1 MKFFNKYSSLSLGL
15 ALCFVIN
22 TSVWGQFDAQITQ
35 YMYNKTIMNPA
46 AVGEQQMIEIFGLQR
61 LQWISIDNAP
71 RTTFLS
77 VHSPFSV
84 GNSQHG
90 GGLRLVNDE
99 FGIFSN
105 QQFSLQ
111 YAYKF
116 KLGEGKLSIGTNIGF
131 SNIVFKGDSV
141 HLVESDYFS
150 PAQDPIIPT
159 TSVSGMGLD
168 LGLGIYYSTKDWYAG
183 MSVLHLPETSIEL
196 GDVGDFFTKRLYTV
210 SGGYNFELKNPDYK
224 LKTSALIIT
233 DLVSW
238 NPNVSLLL
246 DYKDKYWGGLS
257 GRLDAISFLLGIKVL
272 NGLMIGYSYDLPITT
287 IIAVS
292 HGSHEICLGYEFSLA
307 FDKKNKKYKSVR
319 IL

>member
-1 MKFFNKYSSLSLGL
+1 MKFFNKYKSLSLGL
-15 ALCFVIN
+15 LLCFVLN

-61 LQWISIDNAP
+61 LQWISINNAP
-71 RTTFLS
+71 STTFFS

-84 GNSQHG
+84 GSTQHG
-90 GGLRLVNDE
+90 GGIRFVNDE

-111 YAYKF
+111 YAYKL
-116 KLGEGKLSIGTNIGF
+116 KLGEGRLSIGTTIGF
-131 SNIVFKGDSV
+131 SNIVFSGDSV
-141 HLVESDYFS
+141 HLPKSDYFNLDKD
-150 PAQDPIIPT
+150 PAIPT
-159 TSVSGMGLD
+159 QKVSGMGLD

-183 MSVLHLPETSIEL
+183 MSVLHLPETSIQL

-257 GRLDAISFLLGIKVL
+257 GRLDAVSFLLGMRIL
-272 NGLMIGYSYDLPITT
+272 NGLMIGYSYDLPTTT

-292 HGSHEICLGYEFSLA
+292 HGSHEICLGYEFNLA

>member
-1 MKFFNKYSSLSLGL
+1 MHHVLL
-15 ALCFVIN
+15 
-22 TSVWGQFDAQITQ
+22 
-35 YMYNKTIMNPA
+35 
-46 AVGEQQMIEIFGLQR
+46 
-61 LQWISIDNAP
+61 
-71 RTTFLS
+71 FLS

-168 LGLGIYYSTKDWYAG
+168 LGLGIHYSTKDWYAG

-257 GRLDAISFLLGIKVL
+257 GRLDAISFLLGIRVL

>member
-1 MKFFNKYSSLSLGL
+1 
-15 ALCFVIN
+15 
-22 TSVWGQFDAQITQ
+22 
-35 YMYNKTIMNPA
+35 MNPA

-116 KLGEGKLSIGTNIGF
+116 KLGEGKLSIGTTIGF

-183 MSVLHLPETSIEL
+183 MSVLHLPETSIQL
-196 GDVGDFFTKRLYTV
+196 GDVRDFVTKRLYTV

-257 GRLDAISFLLGIKVL
+257 GRLDAISFLLGIRVL

>member
-71 RTTFLS
+71 KTTFFS

-111 YAYKF
+111 YAYKL
-116 KLGEGKLSIGTNIGF
+116 KLGEGKLSIGTTIGF

-183 MSVLHLPETSIEL
+183 MSVLHLPETSIQL

-257 GRLDAISFLLGIKVL
+257 GRLDAISFLLGIRVL

>member
-196 GDVGDFFTKRLYTV
+196 GNVGDFFTKRLYTV

-257 GRLDAISFLLGIKVL
+257 GRLDAISFLLGIRVL

>member
-1 MKFFNKYSSLSLGL
+1 
-15 ALCFVIN
+15 
-22 TSVWGQFDAQITQ
+22 
-35 YMYNKTIMNPA
+35 MNPA

-77 VHSPFSV
+77 VHSPCSV

-111 YAYKF
+111 YAYKL
-116 KLGEGKLSIGTNIGF
+116 KLGEGKLSIGTTIGF

-168 LGLGIYYSTKDWYAG
+168 LGLGIHYSTKDWYAG
-183 MSVLHLPETSIEL
+183 MSVLHLPEPSIEL

-257 GRLDAISFLLGIKVL
+257 GRLDAISFLLGIRVL

>member
-1 MKFFNKYSSLSLGL
+1 M
-15 ALCFVIN
+15 A
-22 TSVWGQFDAQITQ
+22 QFDAQVTQ

-71 RTTFLS
+71 STTFFS
-77 VHSPFSV
+77 VHTPFSI
-84 GNSQHG
+84 GKTQHG
-90 GGLRLVNDE
+90 GGVQFVNDE

-105 QQFSLQ
+105 QQFMLQ

-116 KLGEGKLSIGTNIGF
+116 KLGEGKLSIGTTIGF
-131 SNIVFKGDSV
+131 SNIVFSGDSV
-141 HLVESDYFS
+141 HIPKSDYFTLDK
-150 PAQDPIIPT
+150 DPTIPEHK
-159 TSVSGMGLD
+159 VSGMGLD
-168 LGLGIYYSTKDWYAG
+168 VGLGIYYSTKDWYAG
-183 MSVLHLPETSIEL
+183 ISVLHLPETSIEL
-196 GDVGDFFTKRLYTV
+196 GDVGDFFTKRLYTA
-210 SGGYNFELKNPDYK
+210 SGGYNFQLKNPDYK

-257 GRLDAISFLLGIKVL
+257 GRLDAVSFLLGIKIL
-272 NGLMIGYSYDLPITT
+272 NGLTIGYSYDLPTTQIIT
-287 IIAVS
+287 AS

>member
-183 MSVLHLPETSIEL
+183 MSVLHLPETSIQL

-257 GRLDAISFLLGIKVL
+257 GRLDAISFLLGIRVL